1 MDANTKPVA
10 HQHILRPHHVVL
22 LTLFMLVFREYDS
35 KLLPQPFLLHIYRLL
50 MNEVSEVAQ
59 PKKWKQLLKEII
71 AAPKS
76 QEGEASKLIHSFRNV
91 HVELYATDRLSAFLR
106 GIAILF
112 DERSE
117 DDPPPVLSSR
127 SLFGYFCRRCHIS
140 YLKLSWAGLVAL
152 HTDYVA
158 WCTSEHSGKY
168 ARILN
173 DPLNSVDRLL
183 FRTRG
188 DQVSWP
194 QPDPYEAME
203 KAHATGDELAMDE
216 NARRYFE
223 QQFTDGPD
231 SGLRQNVLLSLIRMH
246 YLRHEFTAVRTILSE
261 AIAVSRIA
269 GDKIILQHCATML
282 NRLSPDGEGK
292 KAPLNELQPD
302 LHPSEILYDVKKLFD
317 VNNEQPLTASF
328 AKIIQ
333 AIGLYDYWSEIH
345 PEEEY
350 EAGQWGQHAVQS
362 VVWSAAGCEQLAQVE
377 ENIVIAFTEYGG
389 SNNNRLTAILNKTYK
404 QARQGKYTQALVSL
418 LEPDVW
424 RGLTIDDYAS
434 WAQEI
439 WHILVL
445 RAVRRKQDRLYSSF
459 LLPRKPPGDFN
470 PRHYTLDSTA
480 THTSKIFDD
489 LHEVIRMRVCEQ
501 SPTAVHHLLTS
512 LWHSEFLLRLNLY
525 RTSIIM
531 LADVGLELGLTKR
544 SRRMLERIMP
554 QLITGNDMEQR
565 ALASFTLARCIIAAE
580 GATEQSLREA
590 GTYLQVAE
598 TDFSALEMYREA
610 SDAQYLSSIVFH
622 NLGDERMRN
631 VAARN
636 NSVSAEKAAGLE
648 KKSYD
653 EEVAQILDTVALVG
667 ARLALR

>member
-1 MDANTKPVA
+1 MDANTKPIA

-22 LTLFMLVFREYDS
+22 LTLFMLVFREYDV

-59 PKKWKQLLKEII
+59 PKKWKQLLKEVIV
-71 AAPKS
+71 APKA

-91 HVELYATDRLSAFLR
+91 HVELYSTDRLSTFLR

-117 DDPPPVLSSR
+117 DASR

-158 WCTSEHSGKY
+158 WCTSEHPGKY
-168 ARILN
+168 ARVLN

-261 AIAVSRIA
+261 AISVSRIA

-282 NRLSPDGEGK
+282 NRLPPDEEGK
-292 KAPLNELQPD
+292 KVPLNELQPD
-302 LHPSEILYDVKKLFD
+302 LHPAEILFDVKKLLD
-317 VNNEQPLTASF
+317 INNEQPLTASF
-328 AKIIQ
+328 TKIVE
-333 AIGLYDYWSEIH
+333 AIGLYDYWTEIH
-345 PEEEY
+345 PEEDY

-362 VVWSAAGCEQLAQVE
+362 TVWSAAGCEQLAQVE

-389 SNNNRLTAILNKTYK
+389 SNNNRLTAILNKAYR

-424 RGLTIDDYAS
+424 RGLTIDDYAF

-445 RAVRRKQDRLYSSF
+445 RAVRRKQDRLYSSL
-459 LLPRKPPGDFN
+459 LLPRKPPGDYN
-470 PRHYTLDSTA
+470 SRHYILDHTPTPTL
-480 THTSKIFDD
+480 KIFDD
-489 LHEVIRMRVCEQ
+489 LHEVIRMRACEQ

-580 GATEQSLREA
+580 GANEQSLREA
-590 GTYLQVAE
+590 STYLQVAE
-598 TDFSALEMYREA
+598 ADFSALEMYREA
-610 SDAQYLSSIVFH
+610 SDAQYLCSVVFH

-636 NSVSAEKAAGLE
+636 NSVTSERAALLE
-648 KKSYD
+648 KESYD
-653 EEVAQILDTVALVG
+653 EEVARILDTVALVG